1 MDASARGF
9 HTQLLLIAAQRRPA
23 GTLPTD
29 EAQWRRWV
37 GLPES
42 GAKENE
48 GEDPVAALMQ
58 QSLGPHSL
66 ALALQAPSGQWRSH
80 QGRWLDY
87 VWLSRWKPMLMEAWA
102 VVDAELVAEYPHLR
116 GAEGQYFCPMAMA
129 LGQVAPALPTR
140 DVAAAGQAP
149 ESPSPPVKK
158 TRTSRKKSTVPSDPL
173 LVQLLALSPDIGPLN
188 DPRHVLKCFQTVPL
202 PEQRQTLWD
211 LAVRVLAQSPE
222 EARQVRSYLGKLITQ
237 YGEQSVAKAV
247 GEVSVKAIA
256 PADAKAYLMGV
267 LRTEAA
273 GGNAKV
279 QEALERRGQVAL

>member
-42 GAKENE
+42 DGEENE
-48 GEDPVAALMQ
+48 TEGSVMALMQ
-58 QSLGPHSL
+58 QSLGPPSL

-80 QGRWLDY
+80 QGRWLEHL
-87 VWLSRWKPMLMEAWA
+87 WHSRWKPMLMEAWA
-102 VVDAELVAEYPHLR
+102 VVDAELVAEHPHLR
-116 GAEGQYFCPMAMA
+116 GAEGQYFCPLALA
-129 LGQVAPALPTR
+129 LGQVALPSREVVT
-140 DVAAAGQAP
+140 GTQAP
-149 ESPSPPVKK
+149 VIPSAPVKK
-158 TRTSRKKSTVPSDPL
+158 ARASRKKTTAPSDPL
-173 LVQLLALSPDIGPLN
+173 LAQLLALSPDIGPLH
-188 DPRHVLKCFQTVPL
+188 DTRHVLKCFQTVPL

-279 QEALERRGQVAL
+279 QEALDRRGQVAL